1 MRFTSNYSLCIYNSF
16 LDKIRQKE
24 LGGVIV
30 HKKGYY
36 EHEKHHGI
44 SRQLSGK
51 RNARLYSSVPV
62 ENNYTAAWTDPGYIY
77 PETNVTAPS
86 EEMTEEAKD
95 WVDNGSKL

>member
-1 MRFTSNYSLCIYNSF
+1 M
-16 LDKIRQKE
+16 
-24 LGGVIV
+24 
-30 HKKGYY
+30 HKKGYD

-95 WVDNGSKL
+95 WVDNGSKLKNIKNFFRGYFKIVLK

>member
-1 MRFTSNYSLCIYNSF
+1 M
-16 LDKIRQKE
+16 DKIIEKE

-30 HKKGYY
+30 HKKGYD

-44 SRQLSGK
+44 SRQLSWK
-51 RNARLYSSVPV
+51 RKARLYSSVPV

>member
-1 MRFTSNYSLCIYNSF
+1 MIVRGEDIQRRNVVVVLVTRTIY
-16 LDKIRQKE
+16 
-24 LGGVIV
+24 
-30 HKKGYY
+30 
-36 EHEKHHGI
+36 HGI

>member
-1 MRFTSNYSLCIYNSF
+1 M
-16 LDKIRQKE
+16 
-24 LGGVIV
+24 
-30 HKKGYY
+30 HKKGYD

-86 EEMTEEAKD
+86 EEITEEAKD

>member
-1 MRFTSNYSLCIYNSF
+1 MHFTLNRIYNAF
-16 LDKIRQKE
+16 LDKIRQEE
-24 LGGVIV
+24 LGGVIL
-30 HKKGYY
+30 HKKGYD
-36 EHEKHHGI
+36 EHEKNHGI

-51 RNARLYSSVPV
+51 RNKRLHSHVRV
-62 ENNYTAAWTDPGYIY
+62 GNNYTAAWADQHVIY

>member
-1 MRFTSNYSLCIYNSF
+1 M
-16 LDKIRQKE
+16 
-24 LGGVIV
+24 
-30 HKKGYY
+30 HKKGYD

-86 EEMTEEAKD
+86 EEIHAQTEQMPYLQRFYT
-95 WVDNGSKL
+95 DNIYPYNYIKRCIW

>member
-1 MRFTSNYSLCIYNSF
+1 M
-16 LDKIRQKE
+16 
-24 LGGVIV
+24 
-30 HKKGYY
+30 HKKGYD

-44 SRQLSGK
+44 SRQLS
-51 RNARLYSSVPV
+51 V

>member
-1 MRFTSNYSLCIYNSF
+1 M
-16 LDKIRQKE
+16 
-24 LGGVIV
+24 
-30 HKKGYY
+30 HKKGYD

-95 WVDNGSKL
+95 WVENGSKLKNIKNFFRGYFKIVLK